1 MVPSGRTIT
10 QGVENS
16 TGTLATETPG
26 RNASNWSITN
36 DAVRFTPAVSS
47 PSCTGTPITYTYTV
61 NPTPIATATPSSQTV
76 CSGTAIAPIALTST
90 VVGTTY
96 AWTRDNT
103 VAVTGI
109 AASGTGNSIAGTLTN
124 TTALPVTVTFTIIP
138 TANGCAGPAITA
150 TVLVNPIPN
159 AIATPAAQ
167 TICNGVA
174 ITPIVLTSGTPGTT
188 FTWTRNNT
196 TSTTAPGGIPA
207 SGSGNTITGFMINTT
222 FAPITVTFTITP
234 TFAGCVGTP
243 VTATV
248 TIQPTPTAA
257 ATPATQVSCSG
268 APIATINLT
277 GLVAGTVYNWTRDN
291 VVAATGIAASGTGN
305 ISGTLTTT
313 VNTPVVVTFT
323 ITPSINGCNGPS
335 IIAIDTI
342 YPTPSVNQPVNQV
355 VCNGGATSAVT
366 FTGTV
371 AGTTFN
377 WTNTTPSIG
386 LAATG
391 TGNIPLFTAVNTT
404 NAPVTATIT
413 VTPVVTSTGCAG
425 VARTFTIT
433 VNPTATVGVV
443 PNQTLCTGSSTAA
456 INFTST
462 VAGTTFSW
470 TNNTPSIG
478 LASSGTGNIPSFT
491 AINITPTAVTAT
503 ITVTPNTAAG
513 CIGVATTVTITVNG
527 NSVAPTGATSSVVAN
542 CGPTS
547 TTLTVVGGAL
557 GTGASWRWYSASCGG
572 TLVGTGAS
580 ITIPVNTTTTY
591 FVRAEGTCNTT
602 GCGTSVTVTINT
614 IPTISIAAAPFTALT
629 PLLRTN
635 LTATVNPTAVGNVVE
650 WFKDNGP
657 LPIATGLT
665 LTNINVD
672 QLGSYRARVTTAQG
686 CTATS
691 NTIEIRDSATGQLF
705 VYPNPNNGKFQIRYY
720 LPENS
725 ISVVRKVAIF
735 DSKGA
740 LVYNQRLSVQTRWG
754 SVNIN
759 ILGVAQGSY
768 FIKILDVN
776 DQPVVGARVQVLR

>member
-1 MVPSGRTIT
+1 M
-10 QGVENS
+10 
-16 TGTLATETPG
+16 
-26 RNASNWSITN
+26 
-36 DAVRFTPAVSS
+36 
-47 PSCTGTPITYTYTV
+47 
-61 NPTPIATATPSSQTV
+61 
-76 CSGTAIAPIALTST
+76 
-90 VVGTTY
+90 
-96 AWTRDNT
+96 
-103 VAVTGI
+103 
-109 AASGTGNSIAGTLTN
+109 
-124 TTALPVTVTFTIIP
+124 
-138 TANGCAGPAITA
+138 
-150 TVLVNPIPN
+150 VNPIPN

-413 VTPVVTSTGCAG
+413 VTPVVTSTGCVG

-491 AINITPTAVTAT
+491 AINTTPTAVTAT